1 MNNKVDMNKIL
12 CEVSEKGKTV
22 VNRCLLYNY
31 EIEPFK
37 LQYLLILMH
46 GTMLSMYNQPLF
58 CQKVY
63 AREKNLF
70 IDEISRDL
78 QKYDVSCNER
88 LKENLFL
95 TKHEEKVVSEILEKF
110 GNTSLSTLRELRP
123 LRMLCEVCSNKSE
136 SKSITVPNELIK
148 EVFIYYNFYEYIS
161 PRKDEN
167 TFRRILKQEYSQ
179 K

>member
-1 MNNKVDMNKIL
+1 
-12 CEVSEKGKTV
+12 
-22 VNRCLLYNY
+22 
-31 EIEPFK
+31 
-37 LQYLLILMH
+37 
-46 GTMLSMYNQPLF
+46 
-58 CQKVY
+58 
-63 AREKNLF
+63 
-70 IDEISRDL
+70 
-78 QKYDVSCNER
+78 